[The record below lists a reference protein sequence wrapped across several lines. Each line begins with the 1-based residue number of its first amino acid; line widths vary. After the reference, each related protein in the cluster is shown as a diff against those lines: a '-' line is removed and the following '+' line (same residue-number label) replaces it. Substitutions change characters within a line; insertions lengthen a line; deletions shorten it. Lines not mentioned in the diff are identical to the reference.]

1 MYYTWKTEDT
11 TLDTSINA
19 LCKTSFNLEW
29 GGSLSWVLGKI
40 GTYFSNIY
48 WILVCFSNE
57 LAPSNFDFLCI
68 SAIVI
73 FWFVYN
79 CICILL
85 TFEWLILQIAVQLW
99 FFAIKEIFHVFN
111 ECILCVLSDILELES
126 GEEKSS
132 NIASLITEWVSLFY
146 KFWVSSLI
154 KCRKQFLYVMIPE
167 QGLSWIMTGTQL
179 SQ

>member
-19 LCKTSFNLEW
+19 LCKTSFNWEW

-79 CICILL
+79 CIGILL
-85 TFEWLILQIAVQLW
+85 TFEWLLLQRAVQLW

-132 NIASLITEWVSLFY
+132 NITSLITEFHYFINSEFPHWLNVEN
-146 KFWVSSLI
+146 SS
-154 KCRKQFLYVMIPE
+154 YT
-167 QGLSWIMTGTQL
+167 SWYQ
-179 SQ
+179 SKD